1 LSIVA
6 RRAALDALVASWRV
20 QKSGKKGEKAENEE
34 AREKIFSFTLC
45 VSSCSV
51 PPLATRYSSHRRT
64 PSKSI
69 FLLLSQRQHAFCQM
83 RAGCGSDRAS
93 ARTRSASQAA
103 RFPRRRRCR
112 RRFIGSLFLLVLR
125 CSRPRRQRQ
134 GRRLLLGQARS
145 RRPHVAR
152 DRRPRQQRRV
162 VVSVRPAAQGRALV
176 EVRVSFF
183 FRHSSCKEE
192 KRWRRAGALSPPT
205 ECLLPPSFATRR
217 RVSCDLMRDHTRGA
231 EEKKAK
237 ESKEG
242 AFSPREAC
250 RVAFPSLASPL
261 PRLTFPLSTLLPP
274 THPPTLKNTGP
285 PRLTGPT
292 RRMSSPSCSP
302 EGPRRTP
309 W

>member
-1 LSIVA
+1 MSIVA
-6 RRAALDALVASWRV
+6 RRAALDALVASWRG
-20 QKSGKKGEKAENEE
+20 QKSGKRGEKAENEE
-34 AREKIFSFTLC
+34 AREKIFPFTLC

-192 KRWRRAGALSPPT
+192 KRWRGAGALSPPT

-231 EEKKAK
+231 EESKRRRAKK
-237 ESKEG
+237 E
-242 AFSPREAC
+242 R
-250 RVAFPSLASPL
+250 SLRGKHAVSL
-261 PRLTFPLSTLLPP
+261 FRRLRPLSLVSPFLFQPSSHLPP
-274 THPPTLKNTGP
+274 HPP
-285 PRLTGPT
+285 
-292 RRMSSPSCSP
+292 
-302 EGPRRTP
+302 
-309 W
+309 